1 MDWRWALVHP
11 AINAGREGVG
21 LSYSLPEESI
31 AMRMRGADMNWN
43 GSDKVLRSFAG
54 TCILIFLVSHC
65 LAQSAPAGNAV
76 VPVLMVSDIHF
87 EPFWDPAKAAQLAAA
102 PASGWDAIF
111 AGPASADREQRFA
124 SLQQTCHARGTDTSY
139 PLLTSSLAAMRS
151 DAAGAKFITVSG
163 DLIAHS
169 FACKY
174 RTLLPQS
181 TPDDYT
187 AFVEKTLEYVADSL
201 RGAFPGVPVYA
212 ALGNNDTDCG
222 DYQLD
227 ANSKFLA
234 EAGRIMAADFKAGER
249 REAQKTFAAGGYF
262 SASLP
267 APMRHTRLL
276 VLDDLFM
283 GSKYS
288 TCSGKPDP
296 AAAAAQIAWLEKQLD
311 SARRNKEKVW
321 VMAHIPPGV
330 NPYSTAAKGTNIC
343 AGKDPQMF
351 LSAEDLPDALAEFGD
366 VIQLG
371 IFAHT
376 HMDELRLLEP
386 SRSGE
391 RHGAVP
397 VKMVASI
404 SPIDGNNPSFTVA
417 RVDPDTAIMTDYRV
431 YAASNKTGV
440 DTTWAE
446 EYDYA
451 EAYREPSF
459 SGASVEKLVAAFK
472 ADARAQSSESRSY
485 IQNYFIGD
493 RSRELTPFWPM
504 YVCALSNHTADSYR
518 ACVCA
523 AGP

>member
-1 MDWRWALVHP
+1 
-11 AINAGREGVG
+11 
-21 LSYSLPEESI
+21 
-31 AMRMRGADMNWN
+31 MNWN

-65 LAQSAPAGNAV
+65 LAQSAPAGKAA

-139 PLLTSSLAAMRS
+139 PLLTSSLGAMRS
-151 DAAGAKFITVSG
+151 DASGAKFITVSG

-343 AGKDPQMF
+343 AGKEPQMF

-417 RVDPDTAIMTDYRV
+417 RVDPDTAIMTDYR
-431 YAASNKTGV
+431 
-440 DTTWAE
+440 
-446 EYDYA
+446 
-451 EAYREPSF
+451 F
-459 SGASVEKLVAAFK
+459 
-472 ADARAQSSESRSY
+472 
-485 IQNYFIGD
+485 
-493 RSRELTPFWPM
+493 SREAGSRVQGRRSSAVERKPELHPKLFYWRPFAGTHAVLADVRLRALEPYRRFVPGLRVCGGALIFGHGFWRTRCAHNYNGRHDSALTHSTGIS
-504 YVCALSNHTADSYR
+504 ANHGRGRFRRSHCTRY
-518 ACVCA
+518 
-523 AGP
+523 AGQAVETGRRRRDG